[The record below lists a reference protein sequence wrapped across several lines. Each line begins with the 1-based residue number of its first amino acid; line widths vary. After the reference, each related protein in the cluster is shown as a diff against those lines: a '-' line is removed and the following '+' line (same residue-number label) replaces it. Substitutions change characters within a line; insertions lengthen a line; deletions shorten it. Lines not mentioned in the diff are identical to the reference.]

1 MTVTQHFHFTH
12 AGEMPGTTQPSI
24 SLQIKQLVDN
34 LGVALFEQI
43 GQRICLLDMA
53 IASLQSVTLERE
65 AGWLMVLDV
74 ASMSLRC
81 TRHLV
86 HRLEK
91 RFSCV
96 TEVFWSFILQEPR
109 CHMAG
114 VASDPSPPA
123 QRRHTVN

>member
-1 MTVTQHFHFTH
+1 MDH
-12 AGEMPGTTQPSI
+12 
-24 SLQIKQLVDN
+24 

-53 IASLQSVTLERE
+53 IVSPQSVTIERE
-65 AGWLMVLDV
+65 AGRLTVLDV
-74 ASMSLRC
+74 ASMSLQC

-96 TEVFWSFILQEPR
+96 TEVFWSFVLQKLR

-114 VASDPSPPA
+114 VASDPSPPG